1 MSKRATSGRPGTAR
15 RALNPQA
22 ADRLLVYEFDRG
34 SNYEEDTRLTTALS
48 ALLPEEQL
56 VHPDQRLFQ
65 SVHLISEY
73 AWAAMHYEM
82 CRAVQLLDEGDF
94 LLAAQVLERSAALG
108 RIPVQALNTLVEFL
122 PQTGLLAMRES
133 FPPNTTGLDSPG
145 ARNLRRAAQ
154 PLWRAFTR
162 ALEREERTPDDLITA
177 QGRTSRPA
185 TDDRPAVELALV
197 RQGLMRLD
205 AAVGDWKQLHL
216 RLVWGQL
223 GGHPEAEPLAASAP
237 GPRSEAGPH
246 TAHGRGPSGAGPDAA
261 GGCPVLPTSLRGES
275 TLSLRKMAERTLFP
289 QLWDSVDA
297 IYRRLVP
304 AEPAS

>member
-48 ALLPEEQL
+48 ALLPEDQL

-73 AWAAMHYEM
+73 AWAAMHHEM

-162 ALEREERTPDDLITA
+162 ALDRAERTAEDLITA

-185 TDDRPAVELALV
+185 EDDRPAVELALV

-223 GGHPEAEPLAASAP
+223 GGHPEAAPLAAPDP
-237 GPRSEAGPH
+237 GRSG
-246 TAHGRGPSGAGPDAA
+246 TDPSGTGAHAA

-275 TLSLRKMAERTLFP
+275 TISLLKMAERTLFP

-297 IYRRLVP
+297 VYRRLVP
-304 AEPAS
+304 ADPAS

>member
-1 MSKRATSGRPGTAR
+1 MSKRAATGRPGTAR
-15 RALNPQA
+15 RALNPQEK
-22 ADRLLVYEFDRG
+22 DRLLVYEYDRG

-56 VHPDQRLFQ
+56 THPDQRLFQ

-73 AWAAMHYEM
+73 AWAAMHHEM
-82 CRAVQLLDEGDF
+82 CRAVRLLDEGDF
-94 LLAAQVLERSAALG
+94 LLCAQVLERAAALG

-122 PQTGLLAMRES
+122 PQTSLLAMREL

-154 PLWRAFTR
+154 SLWRAFRR
-162 ALEREERTPDDLITA
+162 ALEDAGRTPEELIDA
-177 QGRTSRPA
+177 QGRTARPA
-185 TDDRPAVELALV
+185 EDDRSAVELALV

-223 GGHPEAEPLAASAP
+223 GGHPQTVEPPAPAPARAAP
-237 GPRSEAGPH
+237 QAGD
-246 TAHGRGPSGAGPDAA
+246 RGG
-261 GGCPVLPTSLRGES
+261 GGCPALPTSLRGES
-275 TLSLRKMAERTLFP
+275 TLTLHKMAERTFFP
-289 QLWDSVDA
+289 ELWESVDT
-297 IYRRLVP
+297 IYRRLTSADP
-304 AEPAS
+304 APRP